1 MKISFTKSLFLAV
14 YFIIPILHQAQ
25 CAADV
30 AGGSASNMFTQIRNS
45 TNPVAADKALNTVV
59 FIHRNDAGFFG
70 GNSGNLRYDVSVN
83 GGSTWTNNQGVLNPV
98 NSNLARYPN
107 LAIYNP
113 SNNINPANAY
123 VSYMAATINS
133 ATSAWNGLVTGV
145 RQLNGL
151 GNTETYNQ
159 PVLASQ
165 LIPHSIVKGAP
176 GIFWAIDPLYVAS
189 ITGFAIYKGVWN
201 SALNDIVWSTNYS
214 VTPAFAT
221 AGLVGDYNI
230 AFDPTGNIGWFSFLS
245 RLTPGPSN
253 SSYFPVL
260 YKTTDGGATWTGPI
274 QVDLSVFSCINSNMV
289 SPNVPTTNFEHDLV
303 VDVNGNP
310 HVLTTI
316 CNGNNGYS
324 VLYANWHHMFDITQ
338 INGVWAAYDIANV
351 NAGRGTYGVAPNQ
364 ATQDMTP
371 QAARTADG
379 TKLFFTWT
387 DNTTYTLGAANQTP
401 ELFGKAFDVVQ
412 NKWTPIK
419 DFTSCNF
426 ATAGK
431 IYFPHLAP
439 EVLEPSLNTYKLAS
453 VYGEFSS
460 PANDPLLTSNFKF
473 LDNVTFAASEF
484 SVNNPT
490 APLSITQGNNLL
502 LCPSGNQAIS
512 IPGGNY
518 SQILW
523 NTGAVTNAI
532 AVTQSTNNFYFVTV
546 QSNCLIGIDTIFVTN
561 MSINASAINTSI
573 CPGSS
578 TTLSVIGNANNYTWL
593 PGSLTGSLAS
603 VSPSASTIYTLLAGG
618 GNNCVATQTLPITV
632 YPAPTISIAGQD
644 SLCIG
649 SVLSL
654 TASGASTYSWS
665 NGDLGPYSSSSP
677 QANTTYTVFGVDVNI
692 CENTQTIAIVVV
704 PLPTVSATSS
714 RSVICKGQNVT
725 ITASGANTY
734 SWSNNNSSSVSIVV
748 SPTSTTV
755 YTLTGY
761 NSFGCSKT
769 ALFTQTVN
777 ACIGISEMSSE
788 TMDFSIFP
796 NPNNGDFT
804 ILCRENTELSLFNE
818 LGQLIHFTNLNE
830 TNDRELSLRGLPNG
844 IYFVVGRTSQ
854 FTETKKII
862 VAD

>member
-1 MKISFTKSLFLAV
+1 MRTSFTKFLFLAV
-14 YFIIPILHQAQ
+14 YFLIPTTHHAQ

-59 FIHRNDAGFFG
+59 FIHRNDAGLLG

-83 GGSTWTNNQGVLNPV
+83 GGSSWTNNQGVLNPL
-98 NSNLARYPN
+98 NTNLARYPN

-113 SNNINPANAY
+113 SNNVNPANAY

-133 ATSAWNGLVTGV
+133 ATSAWNGVVTGV
-145 RQLNGL
+145 RQLSGL

-159 PVLASQ
+159 PILASQ

-176 GIFWAIDPLYVAS
+176 GVYWAIDPLYVAS

-201 SALNDIVWSTNYS
+201 STLNDIVWSTNYS

-221 AGLVGDYNI
+221 PGLVGDYNI
-230 AFDPTGNIGWFSFLS
+230 AFDPTGNIGWFSFLG
-245 RLTPGPSN
+245 RLTPGPLT
-253 SSYFPVL
+253 SSYFPIL
-260 YKTTDGGATWTGPI
+260 YKTVDGGATWTGPI
-274 QVDLSVFSCINSNMV
+274 QVDLSVFNCINSNMV

-310 HVLTTI
+310 HLLTTI

-338 INGVWAAYDIANV
+338 VNGVWAAYDIANV
-351 NAGRGTYGVAPNQ
+351 NAGRGVFGIAPNQ

-387 DNTTYTLGAANQTP
+387 DNATYTLGAANQTP
-401 ELFGKAFDVVQ
+401 NLFAKAFDVVQ
-412 NKWTPIK
+412 NKWTNVK
-419 DFTSCNF
+419 DFTSCN
-426 ATAGK
+426 ATTNGK

-439 EVLEPSLNTYKLAS
+439 EVLEPNATTFKLAS
-453 VYGEFSS
+453 VYGEFST

-473 LDNVTFAASEF
+473 LDNTTFASSEF
-484 SVNNPT
+484 TLANPM
-490 APLSITQGNNLL
+490 APLTITQGNNLL

-518 SQILW
+518 GQILW

-532 AVTQSTNNFYFVTV
+532 AVSQSTANFYFVTV

-561 MSINASAINTSI
+561 MVLNASATTNSI
-573 CPGSS
+573 CSGAS
-578 TTLSVIGNANNYTWL
+578 TTLGVIGNANSYTWQ
-593 PGSLTGSLAS
+593 PGTLTGTIAS
-603 VSPSASTIYTLLAGG
+603 VSPTASTIFTLFAGG
-618 GNNCVATQTLPITV
+618 SNCVGTQTVGVTVFALPQL
-632 YPAPTISIAGQD
+632 SIAGQD
-644 SLCIG
+644 SICLG

-654 TASGASTYSWS
+654 TVSGASTYSWS
-665 NGDLGPYSSSSP
+665 NGNVGPVSSATP
-677 QANTTYTVFGVDVNI
+677 NANSAYTVFGVDGNL
-692 CENTQTIAIVVV
+692 CENTKTISIEVV
-704 PLPTVSATSS
+704 PLPTVTAQSS
-714 RSVICKGQNVT
+714 RSVICKNENAV
-725 ITASGANTY
+725 ITAGGALSY
-734 SWSNNNSSSVSIVV
+734 LWSHNNSSSISVVV

-761 NSFGCSKT
+761 NSFGCAKT
-769 ALFTQTVN
+769 SFFTQTVN
-777 ACIGISEMSSE
+777 ACVGIQE
-788 TMDFSIFP
+788 TGVNQIVLSVVP
-796 NPNNGDFT
+796 NPNNGEFT
-804 ILCRENTELSLFNE
+804 IVSQENGDLKLFNE
-818 LGQLIHFTNLNE
+818 LGQIISSSRLNE
-830 TNDRELSLRGLPNG
+830 DNSWQLKLSGLSKG
-844 IYFVVGRTSQ
+844 VYFVVLTSSNQ
-854 FTETKKII
+854 LISKKII
-862 VAD
+862 VSD